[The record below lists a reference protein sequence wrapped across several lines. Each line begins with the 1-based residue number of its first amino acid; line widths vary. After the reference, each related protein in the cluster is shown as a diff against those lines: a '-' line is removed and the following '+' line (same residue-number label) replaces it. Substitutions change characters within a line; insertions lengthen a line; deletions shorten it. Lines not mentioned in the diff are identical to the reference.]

1 MLRKSLGSLA
11 LAGVLL
17 GAIVPATFAR
27 SVVVPPSQATDSI
40 VEIAAGAGAFTTL
53 LAAVGCADPAVGAAL
68 TSGDQY
74 TVFAPT
80 DAAFGDAGLNAGNIC
95 TVPQGALTQI
105 LLYHVEEGRHFSNS
119 VLPKRDGQMK
129 TIGTLLGQSFWVDPT
144 GAISTSSDG
153 ESQIVSANIAATNGV
168 IHVVDAVLIRSCN
181 HRGAAGPALPIRS
194 RARTPVR
201 ARLHP
206 TARAK
211 VAFRS

>member
-17 GAIVPATFAR
+17 AAIVPATLAK
-27 SVVVPPSQATDSI
+27 SVVVPPSQATQTI
-40 VEIAAGAGAFTTL
+40 VEIADGAGAFTTL

-80 DAAFGDAGLNAGNIC
+80 DAAFAAAGLNAGNIC
-95 TVPQGALTQI
+95 TVPQGTLTAI

-129 TIGTLLGQSFWVDPT
+129 TIDTLLGQSFWVNST
-144 GAISTSSDG
+144 GAISTASDG
-153 ESQIVSANIAATNGV
+153 DSQIVAPNLAATNGV
-168 IHVVDAVLIRSCN
+168 IHVVSAVLI
-181 HRGAAGPALPIRS
+181 PEL
-194 RARTPVR
+194 
-201 ARLHP
+201 
-206 TARAK
+206 
-211 VAFRS
+211 